1 MDTWGDAGQ
10 LDRCE
15 HQRPDEAWLLAQWA
29 DPAALLLSVDS
40 SGRLGVG
47 DDLAISEQRP
57 AGGFDPQRHYLLGL
71 ASGRPVFVQ
80 SADVARGAG
89 LRELMPVLGGVDRE
103 LVVAAVALVQWHRTL
118 PHCGLCGA
126 ATMVT
131 LGGIVRHC
139 PSCGRDRFPR
149 SDPAIIV
156 AVLDADDRL
165 LLGHQGVWAPGRM
178 SVLAGFV
185 TAGESLEQAV
195 HREVGEE
202 TGLRLTGVR
211 YVASQ
216 PWPFPRSLMLGF
228 VARAAGTEITVDE
241 VEIEYARWF
250 TRDELTAAVDS
261 GEVGLPGEASI
272 AHRLIADWRAGT
284 LPAPDSLQGATER
297 S

>member
-1 MDTWGDAGQ
+1 MDFWGSAGQ

-15 HQRPDEAWLLAQWA
+15 HQRADPVWLAAQWA
-29 DPAALLLSVDS
+29 APGASLLVVDS
-40 SGRLGVG
+40 KGRVGVNG
-47 DDLAISEQRP
+47 DGLTIAARPP
-57 AGGFDPQRHYLLGL
+57 AGEFDEQQHYLLGL
-71 ASGRPVFVQ
+71 VAGRPMFVE
-80 SADVARGAG
+80 AGEIEAGAG
-89 LRELMPVLGGVDRE
+89 LRELMPALDDAFRE
-103 LVVAAVALVQWHRTL
+103 LVVAAVALVQWHLTS

-126 ATMVT
+126 STVVT
-131 LGGIVRHC
+131 TGGMVRHC
-139 PSCGRDRFPR
+139 PGCGRDRFPR

-165 LLGHQGVWAPGRM
+165 LLGHQSVWAPGRM
-178 SVLAGFV
+178 SILAGFV

-195 HREVGEE
+195 HREVAEE
-202 TGLRLTGVR
+202 TGLALSGVR

-228 VARAAGTEITVDE
+228 VARAVGIDITVDE

-250 TRDELTAAVDS
+250 TRDELTAAVDA

-284 LPAPDSLQGATER
+284 LAPVSG
-297 S
+297 

>member
-1 MDTWGDAGQ
+1 MDTWGEAAD

-15 HQRPDEAWLLAQWA
+15 HQRLDAGWLGARWA
-29 DPAALLLSVDS
+29 DPAALLLSVDRA
-40 SGRLGVG
+40 GRLNVG
-47 DDLAISEQRP
+47 DDLAIVERRP
-57 AGGFDPQRHYLLGL
+57 TGEFDPQRHYLLGR
-71 ASGRPVFVQ
+71 SDGRPVFVE
-80 SADVARGAG
+80 STEVENGAG
-89 LRELMPVLGGVDRE
+89 LRELMPVLGDSDRE
-103 LVVAAVALVQWHRTL
+103 LVVAAVALVQWHRTS

-126 ATMVT
+126 ATVVT
-131 LGGIVRHC
+131 QGGMVRHC
-139 PSCGRDRFPR
+139 PACGRDRFPR

-185 TAGESLEQAV
+185 SAGESLEQAV

-202 TGLRLTGVR
+202 TGSQLSAVR

-228 VARAAGTEITVDE
+228 VARASTTDIQVDG

-250 TRDELTAAVDS
+250 TREELTAAVDA
-261 GEVGLPGEASI
+261 GEVSLPGEASI
-272 AHRLIADWRAGT
+272 AHALIADWWAGT
-284 LPAPDSLQGATER
+284 LTARET
-297 S
+297 

>member
-1 MDTWGDAGQ
+1 MDTWGGSGQ

-15 HQRPDEAWLLAQWA
+15 PQRLNADWLIAQWA
-29 DPAALLLSVDS
+29 DPAALLLSVDK
-40 SGRLGVG
+40 SGRLNLGH
-47 DDLAISEQRP
+47 DLAIVERRP
-57 AGGFDPQRHYLLGL
+57 TGEFDPQRNYLLGL
-71 ASGRPVFVQ
+71 SARRPVFVE
-80 SADVARGAG
+80 SAEVENGAG
-89 LRELMPVLGGVDRE
+89 LRELMPVLGDAGRE
-103 LVVAAVALVQWHRTL
+103 LAVAAVALVQWHRTS

-126 ATMVT
+126 LTLVT
-131 LGGIVRHC
+131 AGGMVRHC
-139 PSCGRDRFPR
+139 PACGRDRFPR

-156 AVLDADDRL
+156 AVLDADERL
-165 LLGHQGVWAPGRM
+165 LLGHQAVWPAGRM

-185 TAGESLEQAV
+185 TAGESLERAV

-202 TGLRLTGVR
+202 TGLRLSAVR

-228 VARAAGTEITVDE
+228 VARAASTEIQVDG

-250 TRDELTAAVDS
+250 TREELTAAVDA

-284 LPAPDSLQGATER
+284 LPDPEAGP
-297 S
+297 

>member
-1 MDTWGDAGQ
+1 MDTWGEAGQ

-15 HQRPDEAWLLAQWA
+15 PQRLDADWLVAQWA
-29 DPAALLLSVDS
+29 DPAALLLSVDK
-40 SGRLGVG
+40 SGQLNVG
-47 DDLAISEQRP
+47 DDLAIVERRP
-57 AGGFDPQRHYLLGL
+57 AGEFDPQQHYLLGL
-71 ASGRPVFVQ
+71 SAGRPVFVEA
-80 SADVARGAG
+80 ADVEKGAG
-89 LRELMPVLGGVDRE
+89 LRELMPVLGPADRE

-126 ATMVT
+126 ATIVT
-131 LGGIVRHC
+131 NGGMVRHC

-178 SVLAGFV
+178 SILAGFV

-202 TGLRLTGVR
+202 TGLRLSAVK

-228 VARAAGTEITVDE
+228 VARAATTDIQVDG
-241 VEIEYARWF
+241 VEIESARWF
-250 TRDELTAAVDS
+250 TREELTAAVDA

-272 AHRLIADWRAGT
+272 AHRLIADWRAGHIHGPGDLT
-284 LPAPDSLQGATER
+284 AR
-297 S
+297 

>member
-1 MDTWGDAGQ
+1 MDTWGEAGQ

-15 HQRPDEAWLLAQWA
+15 PQRLDAHWLITQWT
-29 DPAALLLSVDS
+29 DPAALLLSVDK
-40 SGRLGVG
+40 SGQLNVG
-47 DDLAISEQRP
+47 DDLAIVERRP
-57 AGGFDPQRHYLLGL
+57 SGEFDPQRHYLLGL
-71 ASGRPVFVQ
+71 SAGRPVFVEA
-80 SADVARGAG
+80 ADVEQGAG
-89 LRELMPVLGGVDRE
+89 LRELMPVLAPADRE

-126 ATMVT
+126 ATIVT
-131 LGGIVRHC
+131 NGGMVRHC

-178 SVLAGFV
+178 SILAGFV

-202 TGLRLTGVR
+202 TGLRLSAVK

-228 VARAAGTEITVDE
+228 VARAATTDIQVDG
-241 VEIEYARWF
+241 VEIESARWF
-250 TRDELTAAVDS
+250 TRDELMAAVDT

-284 LPAPDSLQGATER
+284 LSHPKADL
-297 S
+297 

>member
-1 MDTWGDAGQ
+1 MDTWGEAGQ

-15 HQRPDEAWLLAQWA
+15 PQRLDADWLIAQWA
-29 DPAALLLSVDS
+29 NPAALLLSVDK
-40 SGRLGVG
+40 SGQLNVG
-47 DDLAISEQRP
+47 DDLAIVERRP
-57 AGGFDPQRHYLLGL
+57 AGKFDPQRHYLLGL
-71 ASGRPVFVQ
+71 SAGRPVFVEA
-80 SADVARGAG
+80 ADVEKGAG
-89 LRELMPVLGGVDRE
+89 LRELMPVLGPADRE

-126 ATMVT
+126 ATIVT
-131 LGGIVRHC
+131 NGGMVRHC

-178 SVLAGFV
+178 SILAGFV

-202 TGLRLTGVR
+202 TGLRLSAVK

-228 VARAAGTEITVDE
+228 VARAATTDIQVDG
-241 VEIEYARWF
+241 VEIESARWF
-250 TRDELTAAVDS
+250 TREELTAAVHA

-272 AHRLIADWRAGT
+272 AHRLIADWRAGHIHGPGDLT
-284 LPAPDSLQGATER
+284 AR
-297 S
+297 

>member
-1 MDTWGDAGQ
+1 MDAWGGAGR

-15 HQRPDEAWLLAQWA
+15 HQRLDADWLAGRWK
-29 DPAALLLSVDS
+29 DPSALLLSVDS
-40 SGRLGVG
+40 SGRVGVG
-47 DDLAISEQRP
+47 DDLALAERRP
-57 AGGFDPQRHYLLGL
+57 EGAYDPQRHYLLGL
-71 ASGRPVFVQ
+71 SGGRPVFVEL
-80 SADVARGAG
+80 AEVATGAS
-89 LRELMPVLGGVDRE
+89 LRELMPALGAADRE
-103 LVVAAVALVQWHRTL
+103 LVVAAVALAQWHRTL

-126 ATMVT
+126 ATLVT
-131 LGGIVRHC
+131 MGGMVRHC

-165 LLGHQGVWAPGRM
+165 LLGHQAVWPAGRM
-178 SVLAGFV
+178 SILAGFV

-202 TGLRLTGVR
+202 TGLRLSGVR

-228 VARAAGTEITVDE
+228 VARAADTDITVDG
-241 VEIEYARWF
+241 VEIAYARWF
-250 TRDELTAAVDS
+250 SRDELSAAVDA

-272 AHRLIADWRAGT
+272 AHGLIADWRAAE
-284 LPAPDSLQGATER
+284 LATPEG
-297 S
+297 

>member
-1 MDTWGDAGQ
+1 METWGEAGQ

-15 HQRPDEAWLLAQWA
+15 PQRLDADWLIARWA
-29 DPAALLLSVDS
+29 DPSALLLSVDV
-40 SGRLGVG
+40 SGRVGVG
-47 DDLAISEQRP
+47 ADLAIAEVRP
-57 AGGFDPQRHYLLGL
+57 DGEFDAQRHYLLGL
-71 ASGRPVFVQ
+71 SAGRPVFVQ
-80 SADVARGAG
+80 AAEVESGAG
-89 LRELMPVLGGVDRE
+89 LRELMPVLGGADRE
-103 LVVAAVALVQWHRTL
+103 LVVAAVALVQWHRTS

-126 ATMVT
+126 LTLVT
-131 LGGIVRHC
+131 AGGMVRHC
-139 PSCGRDRFPR
+139 PACGRDRFPR

-165 LLGHQGVWAPGRM
+165 LLGHQGVWATGRM

-202 TGLRLTGVR
+202 TGLRLSGVR

-228 VARAAGTEITVDE
+228 VARAIDTKITVDE
-241 VEIEYARWF
+241 VEIEHARWF
-250 TRDELTAAVDS
+250 TREEVTAAVDA

-272 AHRLIADWRAGT
+272 AHRLIAGWRAGT
-284 LPAPDSLQGATER
+284 LSDPDA
-297 S
+297 

>member
-1 MDTWGDAGQ
+1 MDTWGEAGQ

-15 HQRPDEAWLLAQWA
+15 PQRLDAEWLVAQWA
-29 DPAALLLSVDS
+29 DPATLLLSVDK
-40 SGRLGVG
+40 SGQLNVG
-47 DDLAISEQRP
+47 DDLAIVERRP
-57 AGGFDPQRHYLLGL
+57 AGEFDPQRHYLLGL
-71 ASGRPVFVQ
+71 SAGRPVFVEA
-80 SADVARGAG
+80 ADVENGAG
-89 LRELMPVLGGVDRE
+89 LRELMPVLGPADRE

-126 ATMVT
+126 ATIVT
-131 LGGIVRHC
+131 NGGMVRHC

-165 LLGHQGVWAPGRM
+165 LLGHQSVWAPGRM
-178 SVLAGFV
+178 SILAGFV

-202 TGLRLTGVR
+202 TGLRLSAVK

-228 VARAAGTEITVDE
+228 VARAATTDIQVDG
-241 VEIEYARWF
+241 VEIESARWF
-250 TRDELTAAVDS
+250 TRDELTRAEDA

-284 LPAPDSLQGATER
+284 LPDPKLDR
-297 S
+297 